1 MIQKKIVSVLFV
13 CLLTPAFAFAQTYPE
28 PASAAEPAV
37 VCTGCPGTNA
47 AGETNHGKPLY
58 PYDVPMVDHV
68 GRLVDSSAMVNVQDT
83 GMRTLRARAVRIRP
97 SRDRIYV
104 QLGETIAAY
113 TLSTFFTT
121 TLQMPPVSVTSI
133 DTGSMYF
140 RPGTPETLA
149 KPDAHFYAE
158 SDFSGW
164 TTAAYDA
171 QIVLKDFDTDDRG
184 YLYVSTVHFG
194 WGIQLDDGRTDG
206 KHLPFVAQYFP
217 TSQGP
222 DILFSLKH
230 GDEYSLVMSGPY
242 EPGVSTSARVYDVTN
257 PSSAT
262 GRSRPMD
269 TTGGIVRWAK
279 FEAGERVAVINGDGS
294 LRIYTNAGLVAGTAP
309 LETHAPA
316 GGKKFSDLSFDE
328 DGNLWVAES
337 TNTPATG
344 NLLWKLTPSVATPT
358 YTKTTYNLYSIPF
371 AADRLHASAGYVAV
385 SGRSSTPDDLSS
397 ASDLKLFDASSGTPQ
412 LLPTDYFFRRYYHRA
427 PVGYAQ
433 PKASANFVQFRGVHL
448 VRQNGLD
455 YLLYSAEGLGD
466 VYELG
471 EVLRPP
477 QMKATSMSPATG
489 PPAGGTVV
497 TISGR
502 NFGQDSVVTFGG
514 VAVNTT
520 FVNSTTLTAVSPK
533 HAPGLVQ
540 VTVSSGGQTSALL
553 TQFLYVLAA
562 PTALSAIATSTTS
575 VTMTWTGVAAATQYE
590 IWRWNGAEFLPI
602 GTTPN
607 LAFTDPGRTPD
618 TAYVYRVLAMDA
630 DGNRSAPSLR
640 NIATTM
646 LFTDTAITAGMRIKA
661 VHVLELRKAV
671 NLVRAAAGMSATTF
685 EGTVAPGQ
693 IVRSTHVFPLRS
705 SLQSPCNILGVP
717 TAFVTE
723 WPYAGGA
730 IRASALQ
737 EVLNVVR

>member
-1 MIQKKIVSVLFV
+1 MIQKKIASLLFV
-13 CLLTPAFAFAQTYPE
+13 CLLAPAFAFAQTYPE
-28 PASAAEPAV
+28 PASVAEPAV
-37 VCTGCPGTNA
+37 LCTECPGTNA
-47 AGETNHGKPLY
+47 LGETNDGKPLY
-58 PYDVPMVDHV
+58 PYDVPLVDHV
-68 GRLVDSSAMVNVQDT
+68 GRLVDSSAMQNVQNA

-121 TLQMPPVSVTSI
+121 TLAMPPVSVTTI
-133 DTGSMYF
+133 DTGSIYF

-164 TTAAYDA
+164 TTAAPDA
-171 QIVLKDFDTDDRG
+171 QIILKDFDTDDRG
-184 YLYVSTVHFG
+184 YLYVSTVYFG
-194 WGIQLDDGRTDG
+194 WGIALDDGRTDG
-206 KHLPFVAQYFP
+206 KHLPFVAQFNE
-217 TSQGP
+217 SWGP

-230 GDEYSLVMSGPY
+230 GDEYSLVMSGPR
-242 EPGVSTSARVYDVTN
+242 EQGVTTSARVLNVTN
-257 PSSAT
+257 PSTPT

-309 LETHAPA
+309 LETHAPS
-316 GGKKFSDLSFDE
+316 GGKKFNDLSFDD
-328 DGNLWVAES
+328 DGTLWVAES
-337 TNTPATG
+337 TVSPAA
-344 NLLWKLTPSVATPT
+344 NVLWKLAPAVATPT
-358 YTKTTYNLYSIPF
+358 YTKTTHDVYGSAF
-371 AADRLHASAGYVAV
+371 APERIHASAGYVAV
-385 SGRSSTPDDLSS
+385 GGRGPDPADATAAFDLR
-397 ASDLKLFDASSGTPQ
+397 LLDASSGTPQ
-412 LLPTDYFFRRYYHRA
+412 LIPTDNFFRRHYHRA
-427 PVGYAQ
+427 PAGYAQ
-433 PKASANFVQFRGVHL
+433 PKASQNYVQLRGVHL

-477 QMKATSMSPATG
+477 QLKATSISPTTG

-502 NFGQDSVVTFGG
+502 NFGQDSVVTFDN
-514 VAVNTT
+514 VAAATT
-520 FVNSTTLTAVSPK
+520 FVSSTTLTAVAPK
-533 HAPGLVQ
+533 HAPGSVD
-540 VTVSSGGQTSALL
+540 VTVSSGGQSSTLL
-553 TQFLYVLAA
+553 TPFSYFLAA

-590 IWRWNGAEFLPI
+590 IWRWNGVEFLPI

-607 LAFTDPGRTPD
+607 LTFTDPGRTPD
-618 TAYVYRVLAMDA
+618 TAYVYRVHSMDDDA
-630 DGNRSAPSLR
+630 NRSAPSLR

-646 LFTDTAITAGMRIKA
+646 LFTDTAITPGTRIEA
-661 VHVLELRKAV
+661 VHVLELRKAI
-671 NLVRAAAGMSATTF
+671 NLVRAAAGLSATSF

-693 IVRSTHVFPLRS
+693 IVRSAHMSPLRS
-705 SLQSPCNILGVP
+705 SLQSPCNLLSVA

-723 WPYAGGA
+723 GPTLGGA
-730 IRASALQ
+730 IRASLLQ
-737 EVLNVVR
+737 EILSVVR

>member
-1 MIQKKIVSVLFV
+1 MIQKKIASLLFV
-13 CLLTPAFAFAQTYPE
+13 CLLAPAFAFAQTYPE
-28 PASAAEPAV
+28 PASAGEPAV
-37 VCTGCPGTNA
+37 LCTGCPGTNA
-47 AGETNHGKPLY
+47 AGEANDGKPLY
-58 PYDVPMVDHV
+58 PYDVPLVDHV
-68 GRLVDSSAMVNVQDT
+68 GRLVDSSTMQNVQNA

-121 TLQMPPVSVTSI
+121 TLTMPSVSVTTI
-133 DTGSMYF
+133 NTGNMYF

-164 TTAAYDA
+164 TTAAPDA
-171 QIVLKDFDTDDRG
+171 QLILNDFDTDDRG
-184 YLYVSTVHFG
+184 YLYVSTVFFG
-194 WGIQLDDGRTDG
+194 WGVALDDGRTDG

-217 TSQGP
+217 GTRGP

-230 GDEYSLVMSGPY
+230 GDEYTVVTSGPVQTGIQTAAHFY
-242 EPGVSTSARVYDVTN
+242 NVTN
-257 PSSAT
+257 PST
-262 GRSRPMD
+262 MTTRSRPVD

-279 FEAGERVAVINGDGS
+279 FEAAERVAVVNGDGS
-294 LRIYTNAGLVAGTAP
+294 LRIYTNAGLATGSAP
-309 LETHAPA
+309 LETYAPSA
-316 GGKKFSDLSFDE
+316 GKKFNDLSFDD

-337 TNTPATG
+337 TPAPAA
-344 NLLWKLTPSVATPT
+344 NVLWKLTPAVATAT
-358 YTKTTYNLYSIPF
+358 YTKTTHDVYGTLF
-371 AADRLHASAGYVAV
+371 APERIHASAGYVAV
-385 SGRSSTPDDLSS
+385 GGRGPDPDDATA
-397 ASDLKLFDASSGTPQ
+397 ASDLRLIDASSGTPQ
-412 LLPTDYFFRRYYHRA
+412 LIPTDNFFRRHYHRA
-427 PVGYAQ
+427 LPGYAQ
-433 PKASANFVQFRGVHL
+433 PKGAGGISLRGVHL

-502 NFGQDSVVTFGG
+502 NFGEDSAVTFGG
-514 VAVNTT
+514 VAANTT
-520 FVNSTTLTAVSPK
+520 FVNSTTLTAVSPN
-533 HAPGLVQ
+533 HAPGPVQ
-540 VTVSSGGQTSALL
+540 VTVSSGGQSSALL
-553 TQFLYVLAA
+553 TQFMYILPA

-575 VTMTWTGVAAATQYE
+575 VTMTWTGVAPATQYE
-590 IWRWNGAEFLPI
+590 IWRWNGVEFLPI

-607 LAFTDPGRTPD
+607 LTYTDPGRTPD
-618 TAYVYRVLAMDA
+618 TAYVYRVHAMDA
-630 DGNRSAPSLR
+630 DANRSAPSLP

-646 LFTDTAITAGMRIKA
+646 IFTDPVITAGMRIKA
-661 VHVLELRKAV
+661 VHVVELRKAI
-671 NLVRAAAGMSATTF
+671 NLVRAAAGYSATSF
-685 EGTVAPGQ
+685 DGTVAPGQ
-693 IVRSTHVFPLRS
+693 VVRSTHMFPLRS
-705 SLQSPCNILGVP
+705 SLQAPCNILGVP

-723 WPYAGGA
+723 WPQLGGA
-730 IRASALQ
+730 IRASLMQ